1 MSMLPF
7 SIPRVN
13 PALIFSALLLP
24 EGVSSPVAAADWPRY
39 RGPNLDGISTE
50 AGLRTSGEAKVL
62 WSASVG
68 LGYGAAVVG
77 GGKVIVSGHDGK
89 DRDTVFCFDE
99 ATGKE
104 VWKHSYPQPLGDL
117 YFQGGT
123 TGTATIEG
131 NRVYQ
136 LAREGELF
144 CLELAS
150 GKVVWQK
157 NLAKDFE
164 YSKPDWGFTGAPL
177 VWDDW
182 LFLNAGD
189 SGLCLKK
196 GDGSVIWKSK
206 DEVAGYSTPYP
217 VTRDGWRLVVFSNK
231 RSYVCVDASNGTE
244 VWRHKWMTR
253 YGVNAADPI
262 ILEERV
268 FISSGYGKGATL
280 LEWKEKGALKDLW
293 ENREMQAQMNA
304 PVLIDGHLYGIS
316 GNEGQDGTGLRCLEF
331 ASGEVEWS
339 EPSVGHG
346 AAMAVGKQLLVLT
359 EGGELLVGE
368 ASPSGFKP
376 TFRQK
381 VLEPKI
387 WTVPVFANGR
397 VYCRNAAGKLV
408 VVDMKADG

>member
-1 MSMLPF
+1 
-7 SIPRVN
+7 
-13 PALIFSALLLP
+13 
-24 EGVSSPVAAADWPRY
+24 
-39 RGPNLDGISTE
+39 
-50 AGLRTSGEAKVL
+50 
-62 WSASVG
+62 
-68 LGYGAAVVG
+68 
-77 GGKVIVSGHDGK
+77 
-89 DRDTVFCFDE
+89 
-99 ATGKE
+99 
-104 VWKHSYPQPLGDL
+104 
-117 YFQGGT
+117 
-123 TGTATIEG
+123 
-131 NRVYQ
+131 
-136 LAREGELF
+136 
-144 CLELAS
+144 
-150 GKVVWQK
+150 
-157 NLAKDFE
+157 
-164 YSKPDWGFTGAPL
+164 L

-244 VWRHKWMTR
+244 VWRHRWMTR

-397 VYCRNAAGKLV
+397 VFCRNAAGKLV
-408 VVDMKADG
+408 VVDMKAGG